1 MSTEFKLTNFSV
13 VSFISIS
20 VTFSVAG
27 SCRLFSSN
35 ILFIGS
41 GFEDTLFSPTSQVPN
56 VCMFHSLSLSLDSF
70 ALMCNL
76 QQYWENQKNSTSK
89 VSLWI
94 FMPKAI
100 ITNQTCKTSNW
111 WNYFSGSLHCVH
123 TVWRV
128 GEEWLGLKAHT
139 PILPCA
145 QQYSKILL
153 NCNVTG
159 FTYGEDRNRGTW
171 DVGAQGLTT

>member
-56 VCMFHSLSLSLDSF
+56 VCMFHSLSLSLLHSCVICSSIGKIKKTPHQKFLYESLCQKLSLQIRLAKQATGEITSLAHCTVSTRSGEWVRNGWGSRLTLPSF
-70 ALMCNL
+70 RVLSNTPKFSLIAMLR
-76 QQYWENQKNSTSK
+76 
-89 VSLWI
+89 VSLMVRTGIGALETW
-94 FMPKAI
+94 
-100 ITNQTCKTSNW
+100 
-111 WNYFSGSLHCVH
+111 GL
-123 TVWRV
+123 RV
-128 GEEWLGLKAHT
+128 S
-139 PILPCA
+139 
-145 QQYSKILL
+145 QRS
-153 NCNVTG
+153 
-159 FTYGEDRNRGTW
+159 
-171 DVGAQGLTT
+171 